1 MRPWPFAI
9 LVITL
14 IGALALFP
22 SGSDGNGPS
31 QGYDLRVMD
40 LYSDTVEAY
49 YVERDY
55 DGLPQLDIT
64 MLRTYEDRST
74 YHAILMVD
82 EDVSID
88 PGFLYSMSFW
98 DVNVVVDSGTVQVW
112 KGMDP
117 SNTISGVKVEW
128 AGKELHV
135 TLSRSTLDLGKE
147 PPNASAQFY
156 RLDPLG
162 EKRLETVYDE
172 VKWTGAI
179 PLNPY
184 EMDIDDPEGDVVQS
198 IVEAKRITAPSLDI
212 IDVRFSYDEGRIEC
226 EMELGSTPISD
237 PGARYRVAAGDLD
250 MQWSDGALSIHGKG
264 AGKVLTSGS
273 VITGSRLVITATLS
287 EPLETPFSLYTET
300 LEWTEGG
307 GWKGDSA
314 PEHESLF
321 TALLPFEMG
330 SEVSFFVSI
339 PAKGE
344 VEVSI
349 SFRGFDEEQE
359 TMVRA
364 RADADGDGSVS
375 DSEAEG
381 VFRSALDCLEGGYWM
396 QVPVVDGMD
405 TPIAAVVMV
414 SGLEGSTGRSD
425 DIEVEYRLT
434 IETGSSLHEGWRI
447 AFPSW
452 WHRPSM
458 EDLPE
463 DPRTSSLE
471 ISVPEGYYIRPRT
484 LEPALLGNHLT
495 PDGRGILLEG
505 TGPGTLS
512 LASGGFSFEL
522 GMDGSNDDDGTDDD
536 GDDGP
541 WLLYMLASGAIIV
554 FIVALLAWWRHSRAD
569 DP

>member
-1 MRPWPFAI
+1 
-9 LVITL
+9 
-14 IGALALFP
+14 
-22 SGSDGNGPS
+22 
-31 QGYDLRVMD
+31 MD
-40 LYSDTVEAY
+40 LSGDTVEAY

-82 EDVSID
+82 GDVSID

-117 SNTISGVKVEW
+117 SNTISGVKAEW
-128 AGKELHV
+128 SDKELHA
-135 TLSRSTLDLGKE
+135 TLPRSTLDLGKE

-184 EMDIDDPEGDVVQS
+184 EMDIPDPEGDVVQS
-198 IVEAKRITAPSLDI
+198 IVEAKRITEPSLDI
-212 IDVRFSYDEGRIEC
+212 LDVRFSYDEGRIEC
-226 EMELGSTPISD
+226 EMELGGPPISD

-250 MQWSDGALSIHGKG
+250 MQWSDGVLAARSRGSVQ
-264 AGKVLTSGS
+264 VLTSGS
-273 VITGSRLVITATLS
+273 VVIGSRLVITATLS
-287 EPLETPFSLYTET
+287 EPLETPFSLYSET
-300 LEWTEGG
+300 LEWIEGG

-314 PEHESLF
+314 PERESLF

-330 SEVSFFVSI
+330 SKVSFFVSV

-349 SFRGFDEEQE
+349 SFQGFDEEQE
-359 TMVRA
+359 AMVRA

-375 DSEAEG
+375 DSEADG

-405 TPIAAVVMV
+405 TPIAAIVMV

-434 IETGSSLHEGWRI
+434 LGPGTSLHEGWGI
-447 AFPSW
+447 VFPSW
-452 WHRPSM
+452 SHRPST
-458 EDLPE
+458 EGFPE
-463 DPRTSSLE
+463 DIRQTTIE

-495 PDGRGILLEG
+495 PDGRGVQVKG
-505 TGPGTLS
+505 TGPGTLL
-512 LASGGFSFEL
+512 LATGGFSFEL
-522 GMDGSNDDDGTDDD
+522 GRDGSADDDGTDDG
-536 GDDGP
+536 GDSGP
-541 WLLYMLASGAIIV
+541 WLLYLVASGAMLLFII
-554 FIVALLAWWRHSRAD
+554 ALLAWWRHSRAD